1 MSDSRATYPDGVS
14 PDSEDAEIRR
24 DPDRQLFHLKTLY
37 EASRELAEPATPKD
51 ILNRFPLV
59 AMGPLGSSFSFV
71 ILKHEDQLL
80 TKSVGLGQTSQ
91 EKIAASGH
99 DLISKFFPDDH
110 SARTRPVILAGRH
123 LSNDPN
129 LPAGTCVIVALPVDK
144 GSHAVLGFGPKV
156 NGVDYG
162 DDELELLEGMA
173 SILATVL
180 RKVCADTCIRALNGQ
195 LCDRNRR
202 MMEALTQAEEARA
215 HLSTRA
221 FELQALFETTTELS
235 ALNEPDA
242 ILDAFTLSVMGTLGY
257 AGGWI
262 GLYGPGENDVA
273 VAYRGTWPEDR
284 DRLASSQGRNAVLA
298 QFVALKD
305 RMPHAHQC
313 HLLADETVFSQL
325 PVPAETGVLFCL
337 DHGWRG
343 AIGLC
348 DPLSDTPLSDEKKQL
363 LLSLTTAFIATL
375 GNARQLKMVRDL
387 NSDLAARNVDLQT
400 TLNALTSARQ
410 EIGLLTEAKE
420 SVLRMV
426 RGEVAR
432 VERASWFDVGLILL
446 AGIVLGFLFNS
457 SSPSGIPIAPPSLL
471 ESPPAMVDV
480 SGAKRL
486 VRDQQAVIID
496 ARPADFYR
504 EEHIKGAINLPKNL
518 FNFVYSMKLS
528 ALDPTTPLV
537 VYGRTFSRRYDE
549 DVARELTQLGHEN
562 VQVIERGL
570 NGWKAA
576 GHEVEP

>member
-1 MSDSRATYPDGVS
+1 MSDSRNTFPDEVG
-14 PDSEDAEIRR
+14 PDSEDTELRR

-51 ILNRFPLV
+51 ILNLFPLV
-59 AMGPLGSSFSFV
+59 AMGPLGSSFGFV
-71 ILKHEDQLL
+71 ILKHEDRLL
-80 TKSVGLGQTSQ
+80 TKNVGLEQAAQ
-91 EKIAASGH
+91 EMLEASGH
-99 DLISKFFPDDH
+99 GLISKFFPDDQ
-110 SARTRPVILAGRH
+110 SPRTRPVILAGRH
-123 LSNDPN
+123 LSNDPH
-129 LPAGTCVIVALPVDK
+129 LPSGTRAIVALPVDK
-144 GSHAVLGFGPKV
+144 SSHAVLGFGPKV
-156 NGVDYG
+156 NGADYG
-162 DDELELLEGMA
+162 NDELELLEGMT
-173 SILATVL
+173 SILAAAL
-180 RKVCADTCIRALNGQ
+180 KKVCADTCIRVLNGQ

-202 MMEALTQAEEARA
+202 MMEALAQTEQARA

-262 GLYGPGENDVA
+262 GLYGPGDNDVA
-273 VAYRGTWPEDR
+273 VAYRGTRPEDR
-284 DRLASSQGRNAVLA
+284 EWLASPHGRNAILA

-313 HLLADETVFSQL
+313 HLLADEAAFSQL
-325 PVPAETGVLFCL
+325 PVPTETGVLFCL

-343 AIGLC
+343 AIGLY
-348 DPLSDTPLSDEKKQL
+348 DPLSETPLSEEKKQL

-387 NSDLAARNVDLQT
+387 NSNLAARNVELQT
-400 TLNALTSARQ
+400 TLNALTSAQQ

-457 SSPSGIPIAPPSLL
+457 SSPSGISIVPPSLL

-480 SGAKRL
+480 SEAKRL
-486 VRDQQAVIID
+486 VQAQQAVIID

-504 EEHIKGAINLPKNL
+504 EAHIKGAINLPKNL

-528 ALDPTTPLV
+528 ALDPATPLV

-562 VQVIERGL
+562 VRVIEHGL
-570 NGWKAA
+570 DEWKAA
-576 GHEVEP
+576 GYEVEP